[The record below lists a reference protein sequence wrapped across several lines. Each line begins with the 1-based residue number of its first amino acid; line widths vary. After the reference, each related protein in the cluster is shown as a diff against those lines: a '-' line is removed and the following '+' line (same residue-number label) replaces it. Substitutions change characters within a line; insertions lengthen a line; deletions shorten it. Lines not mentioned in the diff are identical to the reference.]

1 MMANMIEQHIRID
14 ATSLAILDSI
24 DLAQSGGRRDMLAH
38 LITRINVPE
47 KHRGKGHGRE
57 LLALACERADALGIT
72 LFIEPIPYS
81 GSPMDRETLIA
92 WYTRSGFDE
101 TAHAGILR
109 RLPQGKDVVRPP
121 VRSTDIQSAMVSTG
135 KKSVWS
141 R

>member
-1 MMANMIEQHIRID
+1 MANMIEQHVRID
-14 ATSLAILDSI
+14 DTSLAVLDSI

-47 KHRGKGHGRE
+47 KHRGQGHGRE
-57 LLALACERADALGIT
+57 MLALACKRADALGIT
-72 LFIEPIPYS
+72 LFLEPIPYS
-81 GSPMDRETLIA
+81 GSPMNREQLIA
-92 WYTRSGFDE
+92 WYTRSGFTE

-109 RLPQGKDVVRPP
+109 RLPQGKDTIPP
-121 VRSTDIQSAMVSTG
+121 VRSTDIQSAMISTG

>member
-1 MMANMIEQHIRID
+1 MAGNMIEQHVRID
-14 ATSLAILDSI
+14 EFSLAVLDSI
-24 DLAQSGGRRDMLAH
+24 DLAQSGGRRDMMAH

-47 KHRGKGHGRE
+47 KHRGQGHGRTM
-57 LLALACERADALGIT
+57 LALACERADKLGIT

-81 GSPMDRETLIA
+81 GSPMNREQLIA
-92 WYTRSGFDE
+92 WYVRSGFTE

-109 RLPQGKDVVRPP
+109 RLPQGKGTIPP

-141 R
+141 K